1 MLHLY
6 GVLTFTEETMKK
18 SILERF
24 ISKYN
29 LGGVANA
36 VILKSDGKSLSTTFI
51 SDDKSVVGEV
61 STTQLQMDPGSYAVY
76 DTPQLRSMLGV
87 LDEDITVKV
96 VTVNGKNTSL
106 SFSDNSGVKT
116 NFVLASED
124 NIPRAPVAK
133 KAMPNFEV
141 VSTLDKVFVERFIKA
156 KNALPD
162 VETFTV
168 LCDGKSAQIVIGHSK
183 MNTNRVTL
191 PLPASTTDKIEPINF
206 HARYLKDI
214 LVANKEADKGKIEV
228 SSQGIARVTFEIAD
242 FSVTYYL
249 PVIQLED

>member
-1 MLHLY
+1 
-6 GVLTFTEETMKK
+6 MKK
-18 SILERF
+18 SILDRF

-29 LGGVANA
+29 LSGVANA

-61 STTQLQMDPGSYAVY
+61 STTELQMDTGAYAVY
-76 DTPQLRSMLGV
+76 DTPQLRSMLAV

-96 VTVNGKNTSL
+96 NTLNGKNTSL
-106 SFSDNSGVKT
+106 SFSDNSGIKT

-124 NIPRAPVAK
+124 NIPKAPAAK

-141 VSTLDKVFVERFIKA
+141 VANFDKLFVERFVKA
-156 KNALPD
+156 KGALPD

-168 LCDGKSAQIVIGHSK
+168 LCDGKSAQIVLGHSK

-191 PLPASTTDKIEPINF
+191 PLTASTMDKIDPINF

-214 LVANKEADKGKIEV
+214 LVANKEAEKGKIEV
-228 SSQGIARVTFEIAD
+228 SSQGIARVTFEIAN
-242 FSVTYYL
+242 FTVTYYL
-249 PVIQLED
+249 PVIQIED

>member
-1 MLHLY
+1 
-6 GVLTFTEETMKK
+6 MKK
-18 SILERF
+18 SILDRF

-29 LGGVANA
+29 LSGVANA
-36 VILKSDGKSLSTTFI
+36 VILKSDGKSLATTFI

-61 STTQLQMDPGSYAVY
+61 STSELHMDQGAYAVY
-76 DTPQLRSMLGV
+76 DTPQLRAMLAV

-96 VTVNGKNTSL
+96 NNTNGKNTSL
-106 SFSDNSGVKT
+106 SFSDASGVKT

-124 NIPRAPVAK
+124 NIPKAPASK

-141 VSTLDKVFVERFIKA
+141 VSMIDKVFIERFIKA
-156 KNALPD
+156 KGALPD

-168 LCDGKSAQIVIGHSK
+168 LCDGKSAQIVLGHSK

-191 PLPASTTDKIEPINF
+191 PLPASTADKIDPINF

-214 LVANKEADKGKIEV
+214 LVANKEAERGKIEV
-228 SSQGIARVTFEIAD
+228 SSQGIARVTFEITD
-242 FSVTYYL
+242 FAVTYYL